1 MAKNKTV
8 ATKKSPVSYIKAI
21 SPASKQVDAQ
31 RLLEMCERLT
41 GEKAK
46 MWGPSI
52 VGAGTYHYKYKSGR
66 EGNMFLAGFAA
77 RKNAIVVYLGGIIKD
92 QQALLD
98 RLGPHK
104 MGKACL
110 YVKNLEQINLSVL
123 EELMAK
129 SIAATKA
136 RYPA

>member
-1 MAKNKTV
+1 
-8 ATKKSPVSYIKAI
+8 
-21 SPASKQVDAQ
+21 
-31 RLLEMCERLT
+31 
-41 GEKAK
+41 